1 MIAAYVSGHGF
12 GHATRTAEV
21 LRVLRSCEPNLAITI
36 RTAAPAFLFEGLGAQ
51 VEPVVADVGLVQRDA
66 LSIDEDATAA
76 ACEAFDRAWP
86 GRVEEEA
93 RWLSASGARLVLGDI
108 PPLAFAAA
116 HAAGVPSVALG
127 NFSWDWIYRAIVRGR
142 AGLQSAADRASAAYA
157 TAGLLLE
164 LPFAGGLDTF
174 PRREPIPFVAR
185 SPSAPRSVARK
196 ALGLDES
203 RPVVL
208 FSFGGFGFGIG
219 RDDPAALDPLR
230 ERFRFLDEPDVSRP
244 RLASLGLLYQDVVGA
259 VDVIVTKP
267 GYGIV
272 TDAIAARTRL
282 VYSDR
287 GEFPEYPVMVAEMPR
302 YLPAAFVSHA
312 DLRSGRLGPALDDV
326 LAQPYPPPPRL
337 DGADVA
343 AARLRSLL
351 G

>member
-1 MIAAYVSGHGF
+1 V
-12 GHATRTAEV
+12 
-21 LRVLRSCEPNLAITI
+21 
-36 RTAAPAFLFEGLGAQ
+36 
-51 VEPVVADVGLVQRDA
+51 DVGLVQQGA
-66 LSIDEDATAA
+66 LAIDEDATNA

-86 GRVEEEA
+86 ERVEAEA
-93 RWLSASGARLVLGDI
+93 RLLREAGTRLVMGDI

-127 NFSWDWIYRAIVRGR
+127 NFSWDWIYRPLARGR
-142 AGLQSAADRASAAYA
+142 AGLQAAAERATAAYGR
-157 TAGLLLE
+157 AGLLLE
-164 LPFAGGLDTF
+164 LPFAGDLDAF
-174 PRREPIPFVAR
+174 PRRERIPLVAR
-185 SPSAPRSVARK
+185 RPAVSRAAARA
-196 ALGLDES
+196 ALGIDDA

-208 FSFGGFGFGIG
+208 FSFGGFGFGVG
-219 RDDPAALDPLR
+219 RDDPATLDPLR

-282 VYSDR
+282 VYTDR
-287 GEFPEYPVMVAEMPR
+287 GDFPEYPVMVAEMPR

-312 DLRSGRLGPALDDV
+312 DLRAGRLGPVLDEV
-326 LAQPYPPPPRL
+326 LALAYPPPPRL

-343 AARLRSLL
+343 AARLRSFL